1 LVKRDSR
8 VEVEDLL
15 LVLAGS
21 PVSPEEVSEVSLVVV
36 VVVVVVVEEEA
47 HSREE
52 RSRSLHLVPG
62 VRSVEADL
70 ARRIRRKSLSEY
82 PSDARLVIT
91 KF

>member
-1 LVKRDSR
+1 LAKRDSK
-8 VEVEDLL
+8 VVAEDLL

-36 VVVVVVVEEEA
+36 VVVEA

-70 ARRIRRKSLSEY
+70 IRRIRRKSLSGY

>member
-1 LVKRDSR
+1 LAKRDSK
-8 VEVEDLL
+8 VVAEDLL

-36 VVVVVVVEEEA
+36 VVVVVEA

-70 ARRIRRKSLSEY
+70 IRRIRRKSLSGY